1 MVEVQRIEAS
11 ELDRLVAVHDAVRPD
26 DPTSPEEL
34 IDWRQQAEAMLW
46 LVAVESGEDVGAGI
60 GVVGWHSPRDTALVD
75 LWTLP
80 AARGRGVGSA
90 LWQALVHWA
99 ASEGCRAVEA
109 KVGEDDPVSL
119 AWAGRRGLREVGRS
133 SELVLELDAV
143 EAPDVAPPPGID
155 VVTWAERPG
164 IERGLYAV
172 YVEAEPDIP
181 GEEAA
186 DTSSFEEWLQ
196 ADMRGI
202 ADRPEAVFVALAGDE
217 VVGYAKL
224 ALPPGSRERA
234 FHDLTGVRRTWR
246 GRGIAGALKRAQIAW
261 AKEQGYRRLVTDN
274 EQRNEPIR
282 RLNERHG
289 YRVEPGRIR
298 LRAELGTVA

>member
-1 MVEVQRIEAS
+1 VVEVQTIEAS
-11 ELDRLVAVHDAVRPD
+11 ELERLVAVHDAVRPD

-34 IDWRQQAEAMLW
+34 LDWRRQAEETLW

-60 GVVGWHSPRDTALVD
+60 GVLGWHAPRDTALVD

-80 AARGRGVGSA
+80 AARGRGVGSS
-90 LWQALVHWA
+90 LWQALVRWA
-99 ASEGCRAVEA
+99 AREGCCAVEA
-109 KVGEDDPVSL
+109 KVGEDDPASL
-119 AWAGRRGLREVGRS
+119 AWAERRGLREVGRS

-143 EAPDVAPPPGID
+143 EAPVVAPPPGIE

-186 DTSSFEEWLQ
+186 EPPSFEEWLR
-196 ADMRGI
+196 ADMQGI
-202 ADRPEAVFVALAGDE
+202 ADRREAVFVALAGDE

-298 LRAELGTVA
+298 LRAELAAEA